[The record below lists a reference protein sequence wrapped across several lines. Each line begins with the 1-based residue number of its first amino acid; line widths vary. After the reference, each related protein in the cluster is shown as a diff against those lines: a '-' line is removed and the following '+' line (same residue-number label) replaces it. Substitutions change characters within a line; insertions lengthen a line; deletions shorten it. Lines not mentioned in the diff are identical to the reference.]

1 MLLSPE
7 AQAIHQQLCRIYKDL
22 TNNVTGIVDRQS
34 LHFAYDLVYHSVLSF
49 NFDGYL
55 IKKGWL
61 EGLVVGDTK
70 CGKTQAA
77 ERLIQHY
84 QLGAFCPA
92 EGSSYAGLVGACEQ
106 PKNGKWRIKWGKI
119 PYNDGRLL
127 FIDEVSGIDPEQI
140 AMMSSMRSSGIA
152 ELSKA
157 AAAKANA
164 RTRLVWISNPSN
176 HYDEGVGSAAYG
188 VSIIQDIIG
197 QPEDI
202 SRFDFAIIVSADEV
216 NDDIVNSPLD
226 RHVPHVYTSEMCR
239 NLVMWAWTRKVKD
252 IIISTKT
259 TDACRAYSKEMYNKY
274 SKDFPIV
281 NAGEQRFKM
290 ARMATALACR
300 LFSTD
305 DGVRVIVK
313 PEHVEY
319 IHWWLNTEFDR
330 RSFAYDK
337 WSSRRRKNLSIV
349 NQEAVDQV
357 LANFGPQVVDQLLN
371 TEQIGF
377 HTVVDIHGSNAEIV
391 RPWFATLLQNNAL
404 VKYNSYYRK
413 TSAGIEI
420 MKRYLRSPSLVT
432 GEY

>member
-1 MLLSPE
+1 M
-7 AQAIHQQLCRIYKDL
+7 
-22 TNNVTGIVDRQS
+22 DRQS
-34 LHFAYDLVYHSVLSF
+34 LHFAYDLVYHSVLAF
-49 NFDGYL
+49 NFDGHL
-55 IKKGWL
+55 VKKGWL

-92 EGSSYAGLVGACEQ
+92 EGASYAGLVGSCEQ
-106 PKNGKWRIKWGKI
+106 PKNGKWRVKWGKI

-127 FIDEVSGIDPEQI
+127 FIDEVSGIKIEQI
-140 AMMSSMRSSGIA
+140 AMMSSMRSSGVA

-176 HYDEGVGSAAYG
+176 HYSEGISSSAYG
-188 VSIIQDIIG
+188 VSIIQSIIG

-202 SRFDFAIIVSADEV
+202 SRFDFAIVVSADEV

-226 RHVPHVYTSEMCR
+226 STIPHVYTSEMCR
-239 NLVMWAWTRKVKD
+239 SLVMWAWTRKVKD
-252 IIISTKT
+252 IIISRKT
-259 TDACRAYSKEMYNKY
+259 ADACRTYSKELYTKY
-274 SKDFPIV
+274 SKDFPLV

-290 ARMATALACR
+290 ARMSAALACR
-300 LFSTD
+300 LFSTN
-305 DGVRVIVK
+305 DGIRVIVK

-319 IHWWLNTEFDR
+319 IHWWLCSEFDR

-337 WSSRRRKNLSIV
+337 WSERRKKNLSIV
-349 NQEAVDQV
+349 NVEAVMEV

-377 HTVVDIHGSNAEIV
+377 NTVCDVTGQLPDVV
-391 RPWFATLLQNNAL
+391 RPWFASLLQNNAF
-404 VKYNSYYRK
+404 VKYNTYYRK
-413 TSAGIEI
+413 TAAGIDI
-420 MKRYLRSPSLVT
+420 MKQYLRAPQLVT

>member
-1 MLLSPE
+1 MKR
-7 AQAIHQQLCRIYKDL
+7 IHQKLNHIYRDI
-22 TNNVTGIVDRQS
+22 TNNVTGIMDRQA

-49 NFDGYL
+49 NFDGAL
-55 IKKGWL
+55 VKKGWL
-61 EGLVVGDTK
+61 EGLLVGDTK

-106 PKNGKWRIKWGKI
+106 PKNGKWRVKWGKI
-119 PYNDGRLL
+119 PYNNGRLL
-127 FIDEVSGIDPEQI
+127 FIDEVSGIKVTDI
-140 AMMSSMRSSGIA
+140 AMLSSMRSSGVA

-157 AAAKANA
+157 ASARADA
-164 RTRLVWISNPSN
+164 RTRLVWISNPSSA
-176 HYDEGVGSAAYG
+176 YDEGVSSAAYG
-188 VSIIQDIIG
+188 VSIIQKIIG

-202 SRFDFAIIVSADEV
+202 SRFDFACIVSADEV
-216 NDDIVNSPLD
+216 DDDVVNGP
-226 RHVPHVYTSEMCR
+226 RNRTVPHVYTSEMCR
-239 NLVMWAWTRKVKD
+239 NLVMWAWTRKTEDV
-252 IIISTKT
+252 IIGHETA
-259 TDACRAYSKEMYNKY
+259 DACRHFARLLYQKY
-274 SKDFPIV
+274 SKDFPLV

-290 ARMATALACR
+290 ARMSVALACR

-319 IHWWLNTEFDR
+319 IHWWLSSEYDR
-330 RSFAYDK
+330 PSFGYDK
-337 WSSRRRKNLSIV
+337 WSERRKSNTKIS
-349 NQEAVDQV
+349 NKEAVFQV
-357 LANFGPQVVDQLLN
+357 LTNFGPQVVDQLLN

-377 HTVVDIHGSNAEIV
+377 NTVCDVSGSLPDIV
-391 RPWFATLLQNNAL
+391 RPWFAILLQNNAL
-404 VKYNSYYRK
+404 IKYNSYYRK

-420 MKRYLRSPSLVT
+420 MKGYLRAPEIVT